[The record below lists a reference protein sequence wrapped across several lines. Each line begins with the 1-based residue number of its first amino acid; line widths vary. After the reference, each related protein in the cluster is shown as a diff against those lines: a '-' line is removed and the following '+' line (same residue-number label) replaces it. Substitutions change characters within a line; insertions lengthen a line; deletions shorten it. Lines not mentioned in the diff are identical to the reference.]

1 MDPDCATR
9 EERVPMKSINSVRAL
24 LCLLATS
31 ITLAPALAQTYPTR
45 PVRAILPFAAGGLA
59 DITTRI
65 VSDKLGDKLGQRIIV
80 DNQPGAGGI
89 AAARSVLAAP
99 PDGYTLAVVTNGSAI
114 SVPLFKTLPF
124 DPVADF
130 LPISATGT
138 FDLALAVN
146 ANSPYKTIGDFI
158 KDAKANPGK
167 LNVGTISVGSTQ
179 NLGAELLRSMSG
191 ADFALVTYRTAP
203 EALIALL
210 RNDIQLIVE
219 YYATVKP
226 GLDDHKVR
234 VLATSGERRSKIL
247 PKVPTVSESGVPGYV
262 VTSWNAMFAP
272 KGTPPEVV
280 AKLNEAI
287 REAIALPEVKQRL
300 LDLGIEAQAGTP
312 EEISVRLKADIS
324 KWTKVIEDAKIPKL

>member
-1 MDPDCATR
+1 MYAGANA
-9 EERVPMKSINSVRAL
+9 I
-24 LCLLATS
+24 
-31 ITLAPALAQTYPTR
+31 ALA
-45 PVRAILPFAAGGLA
+45 A
-59 DITTRI
+59 
-65 VSDKLGDKLGQRIIV
+65 
-80 DNQPGAGGI
+80 
-89 AAARSVLAAP
+89 
-99 PDGYTLAVVTNGSAI
+99 
-114 SVPLFKTLPF
+114 
-124 DPVADF
+124 
-130 LPISATGT
+130 
-138 FDLALAVN
+138 N

-234 VLATSGERRSKIL
+234 VLATSGEHRSKIL

>member
-1 MDPDCATR
+1 MNT
-9 EERVPMKSINSVRAL
+9 INSVRAL

-99 PDGYTLAVVTNGSAI
+99 PDGYTLAVVTNGTAI

-130 LPISATGT
+130 APISAMGT

-158 KDAKANPGK
+158 RDAKANPGK

-234 VLATSGERRSKIL
+234 VLATSGEHRSKIL

-280 AKLNEAI
+280 AKLNEAV

>member
-1 MDPDCATR
+1 
-9 EERVPMKSINSVRAL
+9 MKSFNRAMRYL
-24 LCLLATS
+24 FAASLIVAATAAS
-31 ITLAPALAQTYPTR
+31 AQTYPTR

-65 VSDKLGDKLGQRIIV
+65 VAEKLGDKLGQRIIV

-130 LPISATGT
+130 VPISAMGT
-138 FDLALAVN
+138 FDLALAAN
-146 ANSPYKTIGDFI
+146 AASPYHSLGDFL

-203 EALIALL
+203 EALVALL

-234 VLATSGERRSKIL
+234 VLATSGEKRSKVL
-247 PKVPTVSESGVPGYV
+247 PDVPTASESGVPGYV
-262 VTSWNAMFAP
+262 VTSWNALFAP
-272 KGTPPEVV
+272 KGTPPEVI
-280 AKLNEAI
+280 AKLNGAV
-287 REAIALPEVKQRL
+287 RDTIALPETKQRL
-300 LDLGIEAQAGTP
+300 LDLGIEAQAGPP
-312 EEISVRLKADIS
+312 EEIEARLKADIV
-324 KWTKVIEDAKIPKL
+324 KWTKVIQDAKIPKL

>member
-1 MDPDCATR
+1 MNSLNRAVNYGLAAWLVLTAT
-9 EERVPMKSINSVRAL
+9 A
-24 LCLLATS
+24 AT
-31 ITLAPALAQTYPTR
+31 AQTYPTR

-130 LPISATGT
+130 LPISAMGT
-138 FDLALAVN
+138 FDLALAAN
-146 ANSPYKTIGDFI
+146 AASHYHTLGDFL

-234 VLATSGERRSKIL
+234 VLATSGEKRSKVL
-247 PKVPTVSESGVPGYV
+247 PNVPTVSESGVPGYV
-262 VTSWNAMFAP
+262 VTSWNALFAP
-272 KGTPPEVV
+272 KGTPPEVI
-280 AKLNEAI
+280 ARLNEAT
-287 REAIALPEVKQRL
+287 RDAIALPETKRRL
-300 LDLGIEAQAGTP
+300 LDLGIEARAGTP
-312 EEISVRLKADIS
+312 EEIEARLKADIV
-324 KWTKVIEDAKIPKL
+324 KWTKVIQDANIPKL

>member
-1 MDPDCATR
+1 
-9 EERVPMKSINSVRAL
+9 MKSLNRAIHYIVAASL
-24 LCLLATS
+24 IVVATAAS
-31 ITLAPALAQTYPTR
+31 AQTYPTR

-65 VSDKLGDKLGQRIIV
+65 VADKLGDKLGQRIIV

-130 LPISATGT
+130 VPISEMGT

-146 ANSPYKTIGDFI
+146 AGSPYHTLGDFL

-167 LNVGTISVGSTQ
+167 LNIGTISVGSTQ

-226 GLDDHKVR
+226 GLDDNKVR
-234 VLATSGERRSKIL
+234 VLATSGEHRTRML
-247 PKVPTVSESGVPGYV
+247 PKVPTVSEAGVPGYV
-262 VTSWNAMFAP
+262 VTSWNALFAP
-272 KGTPPEVV
+272 KGTPPEVIT
-280 AKLNEAI
+280 KLNGMV
-287 REAIALPEVKQRL
+287 REVVALPEIKQRL
-300 LDLGIEAQAGTP
+300 LDLGIEAQAGPP
-312 EEISVRLKADIS
+312 EEIETRLKADIA

>member
-1 MDPDCATR
+1 
-9 EERVPMKSINSVRAL
+9 MKTINSVRAL

-99 PDGYTLAVVTNGSAI
+99 PDGYTLAVVTNGTAI

-130 LPISATGT
+130 APISAMGT

-287 REAIALPEVKQRL
+287 REAIALPEVKKRL
-300 LDLGIEAQAGTP
+300 LDLGIEAQAGTS
-312 EEISVRLKADIS
+312 EEISARLKADIS

>member
-1 MDPDCATR
+1 MNSLNRAIQYICAA
-9 EERVPMKSINSVRAL
+9 SL
-24 LCLLATS
+24 LVAATAA
-31 ITLAPALAQTYPTR
+31 TAQTYPTR

-99 PDGYTLAVVTNGSAI
+99 PDGYTLAVVTNGTAI

-130 LPISATGT
+130 APISAMGT

-300 LDLGIEAQAGTP
+300 LDLGIEAQAGTS
-312 EEISVRLKADIS
+312 EEISARLKADIS

>member
-1 MDPDCATR
+1 
-9 EERVPMKSINSVRAL
+9 MKCSNRAIHYMVAASL
-24 LCLLATS
+24 IFAVTAAS
-31 ITLAPALAQTYPTR
+31 AQTYPTR

-65 VSDKLGDKLGQRIIV
+65 VAERLGDKLGQRIIV

-130 LPISATGT
+130 VPISEMGT
-138 FDLALAVN
+138 FDLALAAN
-146 ANSPYKTIGDFI
+146 AASPYHTLADFI

-203 EALIALL
+203 EALVALL

-226 GLDDHKVR
+226 GLEDHKVR
-234 VLATSGERRSKIL
+234 VLATSGEKRSKVL
-247 PKVPTVSESGVPGYV
+247 PNVPTASESGVPGYV
-262 VTSWNAMFAP
+262 VTSWNALFAP
-272 KGTPPEVV
+272 KGTPPELI
-280 AKLNEAI
+280 ARLNEAV
-287 REAIALPEVKQRL
+287 RDTIALPETKRRL
-300 LDLGIEAQAGTP
+300 LDLGIEAQAGSP
-312 EEISVRLKADIS
+312 DEIEARLKADIA

>member
-1 MDPDCATR
+1 MNSLNRAINYGLAAWLVLAAT
-9 EERVPMKSINSVRAL
+9 A
-24 LCLLATS
+24 AT
-31 ITLAPALAQTYPTR
+31 AQTYPTR

-99 PDGYTLAVVTNGSAI
+99 PDGYTLAVVTNGTAI

-130 LPISATGT
+130 APISAMGT

-234 VLATSGERRSKIL
+234 VLATSGEHRSKIL

-300 LDLGIEAQAGTP
+300 LDLGIEAQAGTS
-312 EEISVRLKADIS
+312 EEISARLKADIS

>member
-1 MDPDCATR
+1 
-9 EERVPMKSINSVRAL
+9 MKSLSRAMHYI
-24 LCLLATS
+24 LAASLIVAATAAS
-31 ITLAPALAQTYPTR
+31 AQTYPTR

-65 VSDKLGDKLGQRIIV
+65 VAEKLGDKLGQRIIV

-130 LPISATGT
+130 VPISQMGT

-146 ANSPYKTIGDFI
+146 AGSQYHTLGDFL

-167 LNVGTISVGSTQ
+167 LNVGTIGVGSTQ

-210 RNDIQLIVE
+210 RNDTQLIVE

-226 GLDDHKVR
+226 GLDDHKLR
-234 VLATSGERRSKIL
+234 VLATSGEHRTRML
-247 PKVPTVSESGVPGYV
+247 PNIPTVSEAGVPGYV
-262 VTSWNAMFAP
+262 VTSWNALFAP
-272 KGTPPEVV
+272 KGTPPEVIT
-280 AKLNEAI
+280 KLNGLV
-287 REAIALPEVKQRL
+287 REVVALPEIKQRL
-300 LDLGIEAQAGTP
+300 LDLGIEAQAGPP
-312 EEISVRLKADIS
+312 EEIEARLKADIA

>member
-1 MDPDCATR
+1 MNSLNRAINYGLAGWLVLAAT
-9 EERVPMKSINSVRAL
+9 A
-24 LCLLATS
+24 AT
-31 ITLAPALAQTYPTR
+31 AQTYPTR

-99 PDGYTLAVVTNGSAI
+99 PDGYTLAVVTNGTAI

-124 DPVADF
+124 DPVTDF
-130 LPISATGT
+130 APISAMGT

-234 VLATSGERRSKIL
+234 VLATSGEHRSKVL
-247 PKVPTVSESGVPGYV
+247 PKVPTVSESGIPGYV

-300 LDLGIEAQAGTP
+300 LDLGIEAQAGTS
-312 EEISVRLKADIS
+312 EEISARLKADIS

>member
-1 MDPDCATR
+1 MNSLNRAIHCILAASVALAATAA
-9 EERVPMKSINSVRAL
+9 V
-24 LCLLATS
+24 
-31 ITLAPALAQTYPTR
+31 AQTYPTR

-65 VSDKLGDKLGQRIIV
+65 VAEKLGDKLGQRIIV

-124 DPVADF
+124 DPVTDF
-130 LPISATGT
+130 APISEMGT

-146 ANSPYKTIGDFI
+146 AGSPYRTLGDFL

-210 RNDIQLIVE
+210 RNDIQLLIE

-226 GLDDHKVR
+226 GLEDHKVR
-234 VLATSGERRSKIL
+234 VLATSGEKRSRML
-247 PKVPTVSESGVPGYV
+247 PKVPTVSEAGVPGYV
-262 VTSWNAMFAP
+262 VTSWNALFAP
-272 KGTPPEVV
+272 KGTPPDVITKLNQLVREVV
-280 AKLNEAI
+280 A
-287 REAIALPEVKQRL
+287 LPETNQRL
-300 LDLGIEAQAGTP
+300 LDLGIEAQAGSP
-312 EEISVRLKADIS
+312 EEIEAQLKADIAKWS
-324 KWTKVIEDAKIPKL
+324 KAIENAKIPKL

>member
-1 MDPDCATR
+1 MNSLNRAIQYICAA
-9 EERVPMKSINSVRAL
+9 SL
-24 LCLLATS
+24 LVAATAA
-31 ITLAPALAQTYPTR
+31 TAQTYPTR

-99 PDGYTLAVVTNGSAI
+99 PDGYTLAVVTNGTAI

-130 LPISATGT
+130 APISAMGT

-234 VLATSGERRSKIL
+234 VLATSGEHRSKIL

>member
-1 MDPDCATR
+1 
-9 EERVPMKSINSVRAL
+9 MKSLNRAIRYI
-24 LCLLATS
+24 LAAS
-31 ITLAPALAQTYPTR
+31 LVLAATAASAQTYPTR

-65 VSDKLGDKLGQRIIV
+65 VAEKLGDKLGQRIIV

-99 PDGYTLAVVTNGSAI
+99 PDGYTLAVATNGSAI

-130 LPISATGT
+130 VPISAMGT
-138 FDLALAVN
+138 FDLALAAN
-146 ANSPYKTIGDFI
+146 AGSPYHTLGDFL

-234 VLATSGERRSKIL
+234 VLATSGEHRTRML
-247 PKVPTVSESGVPGYV
+247 PNVPTVSEAGVPGYA
-262 VTSWNAMFAP
+262 VTSWNALFAP
-272 KGTPPEVV
+272 KGTPPEVIT
-280 AKLNEAI
+280 KLNGMV
-287 REAIALPEVKQRL
+287 REVVALPEIRQRL
-300 LDLGIEAQAGTP
+300 LDLGIEAEAGPP
-312 EEISVRLKADIS
+312 EEIEARLKADIA

>member
-1 MDPDCATR
+1 
-9 EERVPMKSINSVRAL
+9 MKSLNRAIQYVCAASL
-24 LCLLATS
+24 LVAAT
-31 ITLAPALAQTYPTR
+31 AAAAQTYPTR

-65 VSDKLGDKLGQRIIV
+65 VSDKLGEKLGQRIIV

-130 LPISATGT
+130 LPISAMGT

-234 VLATSGERRSKIL
+234 VLATSGEHRSKIL

-312 EEISVRLKADIS
+312 EEISARLKADIS
-324 KWTKVIEDAKIPKL
+324 KWTKVIDDAKIPKL

>member
-1 MDPDCATR
+1 
-9 EERVPMKSINSVRAL
+9 MKSLNRAIRYI
-24 LCLLATS
+24 LAAS
-31 ITLAPALAQTYPTR
+31 LVLAATAASAQTYPSR

-65 VSDKLGDKLGQRIIV
+65 VAEKLGDKLGQRIIV

-99 PDGYTLAVVTNGSAI
+99 PDGYTLAVATNGSAI

-130 LPISATGT
+130 VPISAMGT
-138 FDLALAVN
+138 FDLALAAN
-146 ANSPYKTIGDFI
+146 ASSPYHTLGDFL

-234 VLATSGERRSKIL
+234 VLATSGEHRTRML
-247 PKVPTVSESGVPGYV
+247 PNVPTVSEAGVPGYA
-262 VTSWNAMFAP
+262 VTSWNALFAP
-272 KGTPPEVV
+272 KGTPPEVIT
-280 AKLNEAI
+280 KLNGMV
-287 REAIALPEVKQRL
+287 REVVALPEIRQRL
-300 LDLGIEAQAGTP
+300 LDLGIEAEAGPP
-312 EEISVRLKADIS
+312 EEIEARLKADIA

>member
-1 MDPDCATR
+1 MNSLNRAINCGLAGWLVLAAT
-9 EERVPMKSINSVRAL
+9 A
-24 LCLLATS
+24 AT
-31 ITLAPALAQTYPTR
+31 AQTYPTR

-65 VSDKLGDKLGQRIIV
+65 VADKLGDKLGQRIIV

-99 PDGYTLAVVTNGSAI
+99 PDGYTLAVVTNGTAI

-124 DPVADF
+124 DPVTDF
-130 LPISATGT
+130 VPISAMGT
-138 FDLALAVN
+138 FDLALGVN
-146 ANSPYKTIGDFI
+146 AGSPYRTIGDFI

-234 VLATSGERRSKIL
+234 VLATSGEQRSKVL

-262 VTSWNAMFAP
+262 VTSWNALFAP
-272 KGTPPEVV
+272 KGTPPEVI
-280 AKLNEAI
+280 ARLHEAV
-287 REAIALPEVKQRL
+287 REAIALPETKQRL

-312 EEISVRLKADIS
+312 EEISARLKADVV
-324 KWTKVIEDAKIPKL
+324 KWTKVIQDANIPKL

>member
-1 MDPDCATR
+1 MNSLNRATQYICAA
-9 EERVPMKSINSVRAL
+9 SL
-24 LCLLATS
+24 LVAATAA
-31 ITLAPALAQTYPTR
+31 TAQTYPTR

-99 PDGYTLAVVTNGSAI
+99 PDGYTLAVVTNGTAI

-130 LPISATGT
+130 LPISAMGT

-234 VLATSGERRSKIL
+234 VLATSGEHRSKIL

-287 REAIALPEVKQRL
+287 REAITLPEVKRRL
-300 LDLGIEAQAGTP
+300 LDLGIEAQAGTS
-312 EEISVRLKADIS
+312 EEISARLKADIS

>member
-1 MDPDCATR
+1 M
-9 EERVPMKSINSVRAL
+9 NSLNRA
-24 LCLLATS
+24 
-31 ITLAPALAQTYPTR
+31 IHYTLAAWLILAATAATAQTYPTR

-99 PDGYTLAVVTNGSAI
+99 PDGYTLAVLTNGTAI

-124 DPVADF
+124 DPVTDF
-130 LPISATGT
+130 VPISAMGT

-146 ANSPYKTIGDFI
+146 ASSAYRTLGDFL
-158 KDAKANPGK
+158 KEAKANPGK

-234 VLATSGERRSKIL
+234 VLATSGERRSTIL
-247 PKVPTVSESGVPGYV
+247 PKVPTVSEAGVPGYV
-262 VTSWNAMFAP
+262 VTSWNALFAP
-272 KGTPPEVV
+272 KGTPSEVI
-280 AKLNEAI
+280 AKLNGAV
-287 REAIALPEVKQRL
+287 REAIALPEIKQRL
-300 LDLGIEAQAGTP
+300 LDLGIEAQAGPP
-312 EEISVRLKADIS
+312 EEIEARLKADIT
-324 KWTKVIEDAKIPKL
+324 KWSKVIEDAKIPKL

>member
-1 MDPDCATR
+1 MHSLNRAIHYTFAAWLILAAT
-9 EERVPMKSINSVRAL
+9 A
-24 LCLLATS
+24 AT
-31 ITLAPALAQTYPTR
+31 AQTYPTR

-99 PDGYTLAVVTNGSAI
+99 PDGYTLAVVTNGTAI

-124 DPVADF
+124 DPVTDF
-130 LPISATGT
+130 VPISAMGT

-146 ANSPYKTIGDFI
+146 ASSAYRTLGDFL

-234 VLATSGERRSKIL
+234 VLATSGEQRSKIL
-247 PKVPTVSESGVPGYV
+247 PKVPTVSEAGVPGYV
-262 VTSWNAMFAP
+262 VTSWNALFAP
-272 KGTPPEVV
+272 KGTPSEVI
-280 AKLNEAI
+280 ARLNGAV
-287 REAIALPEVKQRL
+287 RETIALPEIKQRL
-300 LDLGIEAQAGTP
+300 LDLGIEAQAGP
-312 EEISVRLKADIS
+312 PGEIEARLKADIT

>member
-1 MDPDCATR
+1 MNSLNRAIQYICAA
-9 EERVPMKSINSVRAL
+9 SL
-24 LCLLATS
+24 LVAATAA
-31 ITLAPALAQTYPTR
+31 TAQTYPTR

-99 PDGYTLAVVTNGSAI
+99 PDGYTLAVVTNGTAI

-130 LPISATGT
+130 APISAMGT

-234 VLATSGERRSKIL
+234 VLATSGEHRSKIL

-300 LDLGIEAQAGTP
+300 LDLGIEAQAGTS
-312 EEISVRLKADIS
+312 EEISARLKADIS

>member
-1 MDPDCATR
+1 
-9 EERVPMKSINSVRAL
+9 MKSLNRAIRYL
-24 LCLLATS
+24 FAASLTLLATAAS
-31 ITLAPALAQTYPTR
+31 AQTYPTR

-65 VSDKLGDKLGQRIIV
+65 VAEKLGDKLGQRIIV

-130 LPISATGT
+130 VPISAMGT
-138 FDLALAVN
+138 FDLALAAN
-146 ANSPYKTIGDFI
+146 AASPYQTLGDFL

-203 EALIALL
+203 EALVALL

-219 YYATVKP
+219 YYATVKS

-234 VLATSGERRSKIL
+234 VLATSGEKRSKVL
-247 PKVPTVSESGVPGYV
+247 PNVPTASESGVPGYV
-262 VTSWNAMFAP
+262 VTSWNALFAP
-272 KGTPPEVV
+272 KGTPPEVI
-280 AKLNEAI
+280 AKLNGTV
-287 REAIALPEVKQRL
+287 RDAIALSEVRQRL
-300 LDLGIEAQAGTP
+300 LDLGIEAEAGPP
-312 EEISVRLKADIS
+312 EEIEARLKADIV
-324 KWTKVIEDAKIPKL
+324 KWTKVIQDAKIPKL